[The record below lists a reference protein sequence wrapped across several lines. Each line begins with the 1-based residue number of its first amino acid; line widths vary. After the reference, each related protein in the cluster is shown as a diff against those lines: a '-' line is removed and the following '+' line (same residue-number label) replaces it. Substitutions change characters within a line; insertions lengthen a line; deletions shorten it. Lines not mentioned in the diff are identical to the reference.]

1 MNTPRPG
8 LADARRRAGFNQ
20 QTFADE
26 LGVTK
31 HTVSQWETGATGINS
46 RRRALIALLLEI
58 SLPEL
63 DRLIKGA
70 ALDPGDEAGGHVSQ
84 HGDPGQALIMLC
96 VVGRPGPRLIRLT
109 WPMRMEAGNGSTDG
123 RSKY

>member
-1 MNTPRPG
+1 MTSRPG

-46 RRRALIALLLEI
+46 RRRALIALLLGV
-58 SLPEL
+58 SLTEL
-63 DRLIKGA
+63 DRLIKGGP
-70 ALDPGDEAGGHVSQ
+70 LNSGDEAGHASQ
-84 HGDPGQALIMLC
+84 HGDAGRQALI
-96 VVGRPGPRLIRLT
+96 VVCIDRRPGPCLIRLT
-109 WPMRMEAGNGSTDG
+109 WPMRMEAGNRPTLG